1 MEAELDSKSFIV
13 IDNGTGYIKAGYSG
27 EDAPKIILPT
37 VASIV
42 ESQEQGKPRSLYCG
56 SDINLKTPET
66 PLFFPIDRGVIKSTE
81 QDWSCMAYI
90 WEHIIKNLMQE
101 ELTSANVLITDSIL
115 NTRENR
121 QRMAQVFFE
130 TLGVNSLGIMPAPV
144 LSLFSIGRSRGL
156 VVDVGCG
163 VTSIVPIFEGFALP
177 HAVHKIPMGG
187 GDISA
192 YIHQKLV
199 ESNVLKNNQMF
210 VARNIAEEM
219 MVIPMSYEGGGGL
232 LSEEKTFY
240 ELPDGKITQ
249 VRRDVLANAAE
260 ILFKPSIANFNFR
273 GLPDQIVESILK
285 CDNDLRPDMYGNIVL
300 SGGSTMMKGF
310 QERIESDVKS
320 RLELHVPAG
329 EVRVHADSFRQHAA
343 WIGGSMLASLSTF
356 GQHMVIKKE
365 DWDNDP
371 NSKSF
376 LIHKYSF

>member
-27 EDAPKIILPT
+27 EDTPKIIIPT

-42 ESQEQGKPRSLYCG
+42 ESQDQGKSRTIYCG
-56 SDINLKTPET
+56 SDINLRTPET
-66 PLFFPIDRGVIKSTE
+66 PLSFPIDRGVIKDTE
-81 QDWSCMAYI
+81 QDWGCMAYI

-101 ELTSANVLITDSIL
+101 EVASANVLITDPIL
-115 NTRENR
+115 NSRENR

-177 HAVHKIPMGG
+177 HAVHKIPLGG

-192 YIHQKLV
+192 YIHQKLLP
-199 ESNVLKNNQMF
+199 NLKPNQMF

-219 MVIPMSYEGGGGL
+219 MVVPLCYQKDAEL
-232 LSEEKTFY
+232 LSEEKRFY
-240 ELPDGKITQ
+240 ELPDRKIITVGQ
-249 VRRDVLANAAE
+249 EILANAAE
-260 ILFKPSIANFNFR
+260 ILFKPSIADFNYR

-285 CDNDLRPDMYGNIVL
+285 CDNNLKPDMYGNIVL
-300 SGGSTMMKGF
+300 SGGTTMMKGF
-310 QERIESDVKS
+310 HERMENDMKS
-320 RLELHVPAG
+320 RLEIHVPAG

-365 DWDNDP
+365 DWENDP
-371 NSKSF
+371 NSKAF

>member
-27 EDAPKIILPT
+27 EDTPKIIIPT

-42 ESQEQGKPRSLYCG
+42 ESQDQGKSRTIYCG
-56 SDINLKTPET
+56 SDINLRTPET
-66 PLFFPIDRGVIKSTE
+66 PLSFPIDRGVIKDTE
-81 QDWSCMAYI
+81 QDWGCMAYI

-101 ELTSANVLITDSIL
+101 EVASANVLITDPIL
-115 NTRENR
+115 NSRENR

-177 HAVHKIPMGG
+177 HAVHKIPLGG

-192 YIHQKLV
+192 YIHQKLLP
-199 ESNVLKNNQMF
+199 NLKPNQMF

-219 MVIPMSYEGGGGL
+219 MVVPLCYQKDAEL
-232 LSEEKTFY
+232 LSEEKRFY
-240 ELPDGKITQ
+240 ELPDRKIITVGQ
-249 VRRDVLANAAE
+249 DILANAAE
-260 ILFKPSIANFNFR
+260 ILFKPSIANFNYR

-285 CDNDLRPDMYGNIVL
+285 CDNNLKPDMYGNIVL
-300 SGGSTMMKGF
+300 SGGTTMMKGF
-310 QERIESDVKS
+310 HERMENDMKS
-320 RLELHVPAG
+320 RLEIHVPAG

-365 DWDNDP
+365 DWENDP
-371 NSKSF
+371 NSKAF